1 MAVVYFTSNAS
12 TGAGSLVEAIANAQS
27 GDVVRPDESV
37 FERGSIIEIVLASR
51 LNVDK
56 NLTLDAS
63 PFRVRLNGGGAFG
76 CAAVATGVNAGFTA
90 FDFVGGVAP
99 QNGGG
104 LRVES
109 GANVVLSRCRVCG
122 CDAAQYGGGIYV
134 DDAASLTANDS
145 AIYGNRAQFGGGV
158 YVGDDAAATL
168 NGTTVCGNVDANAG
182 LDIDGETSTSAL
194 ASVNSILGNSFDDSE
209 TSGSVVGVASS
220 TVGFVASPLDDL
232 TVDNWNANAWQ
243 NWDLRLLDDA
253 SGAPSPYRDSG
264 DVGAMSRYD
273 LEGNFRGRE
282 TNGVATCSPGAYET
296 IQADLFWIGR
306 DATGAEV
313 VSPSFLTSDGWAA
326 SRFATVA
333 GDVAPLNASSLF
345 VGANVA
351 FVDVMSNAT
360 GLDVIVGG
368 GQTFVLK
375 RSAVMRIGAFTVG
388 AGASVKN
395 DLDNRIVVNNGFRFG
410 SYANLDAG
418 IQTVNPWNKKSWSDE
433 NVIIQILFAYAFTPS
448 APLYGTLVSGRTT
461 TGVLLLD
468 GAYRCARYATTE
480 NAAGEKYAVDT
491 APGTTI
497 RCRIFE
503 YPVYSTGKNFT
514 NQVAVKLYGEATAK
528 ETRAVGASLDAS
540 DDFVLDVTEATSA
553 TLTLN
558 GQTVYGD
565 APTCAV
571 SLTGS
576 ARIDGAD
583 SLIVASLTFAEGA
596 KVEFTNDASFIL
608 TAAFATSA
616 TAIGRGAFFAPT
628 PVPAGL
634 TLENSA
640 LWCDAS
646 AAVTS
651 IDVDPLNATAV
662 KFTVAKTIEETNI
675 VAQYSVDNGSTWS
688 FIETD
693 AGSNV
698 YELEVPQGSD
708 VTVRVATL
716 SGWLSDTVSTAPFLP
731 VWVVSNAFESFLG
744 VSNVFEVATG
754 GSNDGLNTYDFNG
767 YGYF

>member
-1 MAVVYFTSNAS
+1 MAIVYFTNNAS
-12 TGAGSLVEAIANAQS
+12 SGSGSLVEAIANAQS

-37 FERGSIIEIVLASR
+37 FERGSIIEIALASS
-51 LNVDK
+51 LNVEK
-56 NLTLDAS
+56 NLSFDGG
-63 PFRVRLNGGGAFG
+63 PFRVRLNGGGSVG
-76 CAAVATGVNAGFTA
+76 CAVVATGVVAEFTA
-90 FDFVGGVAP
+90 FDFIGGVAP

-134 DDAASLTANDS
+134 DAAATLTANDS
-145 AIYGNRAQFGGGV
+145 AIFGNRAQFGGGI
-158 YVGDDAAATL
+158 YIGDDAAVTL
-168 NGTTVCGNVDANAG
+168 NGATVCGNVDANAE
-182 LDIDGETSTSAL
+182 LDIDGETLTSAL
-194 ASVNSILGNSFDDSE
+194 VSVNSILRNAFDDSE
-209 TSGSVVGVASS
+209 TSSSVVGVASS
-220 TVGFVASPLDDL
+220 TVGFVEPPPDDL
-232 TVDNWNANAWQ
+232 TVDNWNANAWR

-253 SGAPSPYRDSG
+253 SGDPSPYRDSG

-273 LEGNFRGRE
+273 LDGNFRGRK

-296 IQADLFWIGR
+296 IQADLFWVGR

-333 GDVAPLNASSLF
+333 GDVAPQAGQT
-345 VGANVA
+345 V
-351 FVDVMSNAT
+351 FVD
-360 GLDVIVGG
+360 GDVSFVEFLSKNTSLAVGG
-368 GQTFVLK
+368 GAVFASSDYQINFYASKLQVGLGATFK
-375 RSAVMRIGAFTVG
+375 SKFTSAWPSRVG
-388 AGASVKN
+388 AWARLTMFGAASATV
-395 DLDNRIVVNNGFRFG
+395 DFDVASQADYFRF
-410 SYANLDAG
+410 AAG
-418 IQTVNPWNKKSWSDE
+418 KLSTV
-433 NVIIQILFAYAFTPS
+433 
-448 APLYGTLVSGRTT
+448 PLYGRLELRPAWALSIEISDKYDCSSLTVIHHSGAEDLRIKAESATFRVKT
-461 TGVLLLD
+461 VEFTRNSDNPSDLFDAPVVVELRDAAKVTVPD
-468 GAYRCARYATTE
+468 GAPESWADAFEVDATD
-480 NAAGEKYAVDT
+480 AA
-491 APGTTI
+491 
-497 RCRIFE
+497 
-503 YPVYSTGKNFT
+503 
-514 NQVAVKLYGEATAK
+514 
-528 ETRAVGASLDAS
+528 
-540 DDFVLDVTEATSA
+540 SA
-553 TLTLN
+553 TLILN

-576 ARIDGAD
+576 ARIDGAY
-583 SLIVASLTFAEGA
+583 SLTVASLTFAEGT
-596 KVEFTNDASFIL
+596 KVEFTNDASVIL
-608 TAAFATSA
+608 TTVSA
-616 TAIGRGAFFAPT
+616 TAVIATGYGAFFAPIPA
-628 PVPAGL
+628 PVGL
-634 TLENSA
+634 TLENGA

-675 VAQYSVDNGSTWS
+675 VVQYSVDGGSTWS
-688 FIETD
+688 LVETE

-754 GSNDGLNTYDFNG
+754 GSNDGLNTYDFSG

>member
-12 TGAGSLVEAIANAQS
+12 TGAGSLVEAIANAQP
-27 GDVVRPDESV
+27 GDVIRPDESV
-37 FERGSIIEIVLASR
+37 FERGSIIEIVLASA

-63 PFRVRLNGGGAFG
+63 PFRVRLNGGGTKRGAY
-76 CAAVATGVNAGFTA
+76 VASGVVAEFTA
-90 FDFVGGVAP
+90 FDFVACYSSTSGGGARVETSARATF
-99 QNGGG
+99 NRCLFAGCDSTYGGG
-104 LRVES
+104 LAVQAT
-109 GANVVLSRCRVCG
+109 GNATLNDCAVVGCRATV
-122 CDAAQYGGGIYV
+122 
-134 DDAASLTANDS
+134 N
-145 AIYGNRAQFGGGV
+145 FGGGV
-158 YVGDDAAATL
+158 YASGDVVL
-168 NGTTVCGNVDANAG
+168 NGVTTIGCASPEKSDIYGNANVSLVAR
-182 LDIDGETSTSAL
+182 
-194 ASVNSILGNSFDDSE
+194 NSIVGAVQKSSTATFSAV
-209 TSGSVVGVASS
+209 GSVVGVASS
-220 TVGFVASPLDDL
+220 QIGFVAPPDDL
-232 TVDNWNANAWQ
+232 NVENWNANAWQ

-273 LEGNFRGRE
+273 LDGNFRGRE

-333 GDVAPLNASSLF
+333 GDVAPQAGQTLF
-345 VGANVA
+345 VDGVVSFSDFASTERTRRV
-351 FVDVMSNAT
+351 
-360 GLDVIVGG
+360 GLTVGG
-368 GQTFVLK
+368 G
-375 RSAVMRIGAFTVG
+375 AVVGIVRASTSYLDALQVG
-388 AGASVKN
+388 ACAKLTSSNNITATLPRLGARSWFYGLLTIETYEFEAYEN
-395 DLDNRIVVNNGFRFG
+395 SRIETARVFYGL
-410 SYANLDAG
+410 A
-418 IQTVNPWNKKSWSDE
+418 
-433 NVIIQILFAYAFTPS
+433 PS
-448 APLYGTLVSGRTT
+448 APTYGTLTVYTV
-461 TGVLLLD
+461 TGSLARLNGEYTCDVFATLQNGTATGQRIVIGNE
-468 GAYRCARYATTE
+468 GASIRARE
-480 NAAGEKYAVDT
+480 FRLGGDAAANYVN
-491 APGTTI
+491 
-497 RCRIFE
+497 
-503 YPVYSTGKNFT
+503 NFFD
-514 NQVAVKLYGEATAK
+514 
-528 ETRAVGASLDAS
+528 RAVTLKLRGAAVVSTPANALDDWA
-540 DDFVLDVTEATSA
+540 DDFVIDATDATSA

-583 SLIVASLTFAEGA
+583 SLNVASLTFAEGA
-596 KVEFTNDASFIL
+596 KVEFTNDASVIL
-608 TAAFATSA
+608 TTASATSA

-628 PVPAGL
+628 SVPAGL
-634 TLENSA
+634 TLENGA

-675 VAQYSVDNGSTWS
+675 VAQYSVDGGSIWS
-688 FIETD
+688 LVDTE

-698 YELEVPQGSD
+698 YELDVPQGAD

-731 VWVVSNAFESFLG
+731 VWVISNAFESFLG

>member
-1 MAVVYFTSNAS
+1 MAIVYFTNNAS
-12 TGAGSLVEAIANAQS
+12 SGSGSLVEAIANAQS

-37 FERGSIIEIVLASR
+37 FERGSIIEIALASS
-51 LNVDK
+51 LNVEK
-56 NLTLDAS
+56 NLSFDGG
-63 PFRVRLNGGGAFG
+63 PFRVRLNGGGSVG
-76 CAAVATGVNAGFTA
+76 CAVVATGVVAEFTA
-90 FDFVGGVAP
+90 FDFIGGVAP

-104 LRVES
+104 LRVEF

-134 DDAASLTANDS
+134 GDAATLTANDS
-145 AIYGNRAQFGGGV
+145 AIFGNRAQFGGGI
-158 YVGDDAAATL
+158 YIGDDAAVTL
-168 NGTTVCGNVDANAG
+168 NGATVCGNVDANAE

-194 ASVNSILGNSFDDSE
+194 VSVNSILRNAFDASE
-209 TSGSVVGVASS
+209 TSSSVVGVASS
-220 TVGFVASPLDDL
+220 TVGFVEPPPDDL

-273 LEGNFRGRE
+273 LDGNFRGRE

-333 GDVAPLNASSLF
+333 GDVEPSNANSLF

-351 FVDVMSNAT
+351 FVDVIDSTNV
-360 GLDVIVGG
+360 DVAIGG
-368 GQTFVLK
+368 ERRVEILPKST
-375 RSAVMRIGAFTVG
+375 MRIGALTI
-388 AGASVKN
+388 GASANIEKPTTHSLRAN
-395 DLDNRIVVNNGFRFG
+395 KGFR
-410 SYANLDAG
+410 LG
-418 IQTVNPWNKKSWSDE
+418 I
-433 NVIIQILFAYAFTPS
+433 NVAVEAKIQVPTPS
-448 APLYGTLVSGRTT
+448 ATNWSDVNTAVLALDSYSFAPTEPYYTTLRVGRTT
-461 TGVLLLD
+461 AGLNFLG
-468 GAYRCARYATTE
+468 GAYECETFETIENAPGSRYATNVE
-480 NAAGEKYAVDT
+480 
-491 APGTTI
+491 PGTSI
-497 RCRIFE
+497 RCRTFN
-503 YPVYSTGKNFT
+503 YVVYDTGKGFT
-514 NQVAVKLYGEATAK
+514 NQVVVKLYGKATAK
-528 ETRAVGASLDAS
+528 ETRQNDATRDAS

-583 SLIVASLTFAEGA
+583 SLTVASLTFAEGA
-596 KVEFTNDASFIL
+596 KVEFTNDASVIL
-608 TAAFATSA
+608 TTASATSA
-616 TAIGRGAFFAPT
+616 NTTGYGAFFAPI

-634 TLENSA
+634 TLENGA
-640 LWCDAS
+640 IWCDAS
-646 AAVTS
+646 AGVTS

-662 KFTVAKTIEETNI
+662 KFTVDKTIEETNI
-675 VAQYSVDNGSTWS
+675 VAQYSVDGGSTWS
-688 FIETD
+688 LVETE

-708 VTVRVATL
+708 VTVRVATH

-731 VWVVSNAFESFLG
+731 VWVVSNASETFLG

-754 GSNDGLNTYDFNG
+754 GSNDGLNTYDYNG

>member
-1 MAVVYFTSNAS
+1 MAVVCFTSNAS
-12 TGAGSLVEAIANAQS
+12 TGAGSLVEAIANAQP
-27 GDVVRPDESV
+27 GDVIRPDESV
-37 FERGSIIEIVLASR
+37 FERGSTIEIVLASQ

-56 NLTLDAS
+56 DLTLDAS
-63 PFRVRLNGGGAFG
+63 PFRVRLNGGGTKRGAY
-76 CAAVATGVNAGFTA
+76 VAIGVVAEFTA
-90 FDFVGGVAP
+90 FDFVACYSSPSGGGARVETSARATF
-99 QNGGG
+99 NRCLFAGCDSTYGGG
-104 LRVES
+104 LAVQAA
-109 GANVVLSRCRVCG
+109 GNATLNDCAVVGCRATV
-122 CDAAQYGGGIYV
+122 
-134 DDAASLTANDS
+134 N
-145 AIYGNRAQFGGGV
+145 FGGGV
-158 YVGDDAAATL
+158 YASGDVVL
-168 NGTTVCGNVDANAG
+168 NGVTAIGCASPEKCDVYGNANVSLVAQ
-182 LDIDGETSTSAL
+182 
-194 ASVNSILGNSFDDSE
+194 NSIVEAVQKSSTATFSAV
-209 TSGSVVGVASS
+209 GSVVGVPSS
-220 TVGFVASPLDDL
+220 TVGFVASPPDDL
-232 TVDNWNANAWQ
+232 TVENWNANAWQ

-273 LEGNFRGRE
+273 LDGNFRGRE

-333 GDVAPLNASSLF
+333 GDVAPSNASSLF

-418 IQTVNPWNKKSWSDE
+418 IQTVNTWSKKSWSDE
-433 NVIIQILFAYAFTPS
+433 NVIIKILVAYAFTPS

-468 GAYRCARYATTE
+468 GAYRCARYATAE
-480 NAAGEKYAVDT
+480 NSTGEKYAVDT

-503 YPVYSTGKNFT
+503 YPVYSTGKTFT
-514 NQVAVKLYGEATAK
+514 NQVTVKLYGEATAK

-571 SLTGS
+571 ALTGT
-576 ARIDGAD
+576 AKIGERGLD
-583 SLIVASLTFAEGA
+583 VASLTLAADATLTVDGARGVVAELSVADGA
-596 KVEFTNDASFIL
+596 TVAFSGVDATLTATETATVGAASFTGIGYFA
-608 TAAFATSA
+608 TPPGTGTSSAAFAENVRNCDYGANVSSFSSFPVSTIVVNLSWVKQNQVPCVLIEEATGSEWNIVNNRADGESLVVDISAPETYRLFDGENFFTTSA
-616 TAIGRGAFFAPT
+616 SPYGTA
-628 PVPAGL
+628 
-634 TLENSA
+634 
-640 LWCDAS
+640 
-646 AAVTS
+646 
-651 IDVDPLNATAV
+651 
-662 KFTVAKTIEETNI
+662 
-675 VAQYSVDNGSTWS
+675 
-688 FIETD
+688 
-693 AGSNV
+693 
-698 YELEVPQGSD
+698 YELAEEQTIGYLK
-708 VTVRVATL
+708 TL
-716 SGWLSDTVSTAPFLP
+716 IST
-731 VWVVSNAFESFLG
+731 G
-744 VSNVFEVATG
+744 Y
-754 GSNDGLNTYDFNG
+754 LN
-767 YGYF
+767 